1 MGAIRQNFSFE
12 TAVEKSI
19 QAGVDILLLA
29 NNLEYDP
36 DVVPRTVALVAELVD
51 RGVVAGE
58 RIDASW
64 RRIMRLKGGIA

>member
-1 MGAIRQNFSFE
+1 
-12 TAVEKSI
+12 
-19 QAGVDILLLA
+19 LLLA